1 MHEAHV
7 ARLKAKGKGGGGEE
21 GGEGSEQS
29 KLKVSFPLLR
39 GLHARRVDAL
49 RRAVAQK
56 PLSDLAIG
64 TYSRAGPGLLLGSR
78 IGELVVACSA
88 R

>member
-49 RRAVAQK
+49 AESGRPEASLGLCDRNV
-56 PLSDLAIG
+56 LARG
-64 TYSRAGPGLLLGSR
+64 TWPASWF
-78 IGELVVACSA
+78 
-88 R
+88 